1 MQLKLVSLDLG
12 LAPVGVVTSFPNV
25 LVRAYLNANPST
37 ATVWTNAVGNVAGLV
52 NSSLAQIADYSGG
65 STIITGGEVTAGF
78 FANSTQS
85 IDLSNVRDLG
95 NSILGGGGPTA
106 NNQIYPDGPDVLTIT
121 ATNVGPTPIQAFSR
135 ISWTEAQA

>member
-37 ATVWTNAVGNVAGLV
+37 ATSWTNAVGNVAGLV

-95 NSILGGGGPTA
+95 NSILGGGGATA
-106 NNQIYPDGPDVLTIT
+106 NREIYPDGPDVLTIT